1 MNAENSLKLARRFI
15 ELPPEKRRLFLA
27 GLKAEG
33 VDFSLFPIPA
43 DVACDDRDGLSY
55 AQRRMS
61 FLWQLDPQGAA
72 YNLPMAVRL
81 KGKLDRQALQQ
92 AFDRL
97 VARHESLRMRLR
109 TQGEHLYQ
117 EVLAAEA
124 VAIVEHDLTALAAAQ
139 REARVASLAEG
150 QAQAPFNLLQGPLLR
165 VNLLQLATDEHVL
178 LLTLHHIVADGWS
191 LNVLIDEFVRLYDA
205 ACQGSEATLP
215 ALPIQYRDYALWQ
228 RSWLEAGE
236 QARQLSYWREKLG
249 DDHAVLELPL
259 DHPRVGA
266 PSHRGARRE
275 LQVDPALAERLR
287 ALASAQGVTLFMVL
301 LASFKLLLQR
311 YSGQRAIRVGVPV
324 ANRHRTEVEGLIG
337 CFINTQVLH
346 TDIDPL
352 MDVSQLLG
360 RVKDTAL
367 GAQAH
372 QDLPFER
379 LVEALELDRSSAQ
392 SPLFQVLFNHQAAIA
407 DAGQVRLGSGLTL
420 EKVALDKH
428 SARFDLSL
436 DTYES
441 AGRLHAVFTYALDV
455 FEEATIM
462 GFGEDWL
469 RLLDGLTQSP
479 STAVGE
485 LPLATQAVQ
494 PLEPQAAGAQ
504 TPGLCVHHLIET
516 AANLNLQGLAASGDA
531 GRISYATLQ
540 ARSDALA
547 HALLARGV
555 QLDQRVGVVADRSC
569 EMLIGILAV
578 LKAGAAYLPLDPDQP
593 QARIDFMLADSEV
606 KWVVGRAG
614 QISLPEGVTAI
625 DVAGDY
631 PSASAPKVAV
641 HADNLAYVIYTS
653 GTTGKPKGVAV
664 SHGALVNYVRG
675 VSQRLPMD
683 QIANLAMV
691 TTPTADLGHTM
702 LFGAL
707 CYGKTLHMLPKET
720 VLDAQVFAAYL
731 QAHAIDALKIVPSH
745 LQAMLAAGAE
755 ALPRR
760 CLVVGGEACTAALL
774 GRIKALA
781 PDLEVI
787 NHYGPTETT
796 VGVLTHALQDRPVL
810 GQPLENLRA
819 HALDSCLQPVPGKA
833 RGSSISPV
841 QGLRVATWARRR

>member
-27 GLKAEG
+27 GLQAEG
-33 VDFSLFPIPA
+33 VDFSVFPIPA

-81 KGKLDRQALQQ
+81 KGELDRAALQQ

-97 VARHESLRMRLR
+97 VARHESLRTRLR

-117 EVLAAEA
+117 EVVAAQA
-124 VAIVEHDLTALAAAQ
+124 VAIVEHDLTALAVAQ
-139 REARVASLAEG
+139 REARVAALAEAE
-150 QAQAPFNLLQGPLLR
+150 AQAPFNLLQGPLLR
-165 VNLLQLATDEHVL
+165 VTLLQLATDEHVL

-205 ACQGSEATLP
+205 ACQRSEATLP

-236 QARQLSYWREKLG
+236 QERQLNYWRDKLG
-249 DDHAVLELPL
+249 DDHAVLELPF

-275 LQVDPALAERLR
+275 LQVDPALAGRLR

-352 MDVSQLLG
+352 MSVSQLLG

-407 DAGQVRLGSGLTL
+407 DAGQVRLGNGLTL

-428 SARFDLSL
+428 SARFDLAL

-455 FEEATIM
+455 FEEATII

-469 RLLDGLTQSP
+469 RLLDGLSQP
-479 STAVGE
+479 SATPVGE
-485 LPLATQAVQ
+485 LPLATQASHGEQ
-494 PLEPQAAGAQ
+494 QQAAGA
-504 TPGLCVHHLIET
+504 PEPELCIHHLIET
-516 AANLNLQGLAASGDA
+516 AASHNLQGLAASGDA
-531 GRISYATLQ
+531 GRLSYATLQ

-547 HALLARGV
+547 QVLLARGIQV
-555 QLDQRVGVVADRSC
+555 DQRVGVVADRSC
-569 EMLIGILAV
+569 EMLIAMLAV
-578 LKAGAAYLPLDPDQP
+578 LKAGAAYLPLDPEQP
-593 QARIDFMLADSEV
+593 QSRIDFMLADSAV
-606 KWVVGRAG
+606 SWVLGRAG
-614 QISLPEGVTAI
+614 QISLPQGVAAI
-625 DVAGDY
+625 DVEGDY
-631 PSASAPKVAV
+631 PSVSAPKVAV
-641 HADNLAYVIYTS
+641 DRKS
-653 GTTGKPKGVAV
+653 
-664 SHGALVNYVRG
+664 
-675 VSQRLPMD
+675 
-683 QIANLAMV
+683 
-691 TTPTADLGHTM
+691 
-702 LFGAL
+702 
-707 CYGKTLHMLPKET
+707 
-720 VLDAQVFAAYL
+720 
-731 QAHAIDALKIVPSH
+731 
-745 LQAMLAAGAE
+745 
-755 ALPRR
+755 
-760 CLVVGGEACTAALL
+760 VV
-774 GRIKALA
+774 
-781 PDLEVI
+781 
-787 NHYGPTETT
+787 
-796 VGVLTHALQDRPVL
+796 
-810 GQPLENLRA
+810 
-819 HALDSCLQPVPGKA
+819 
-833 RGSSISPV
+833 
-841 QGLRVATWARRR
+841 